1 MIQDGL
7 AQMQTFGMTNT
18 TDYAEALFSLGVT
31 YMKMGNYAKA
41 AEQLG
46 QVEKIQKLLGQ
57 LEEEISL
64 SYFLKPST
72 ITVGRDLL
80 QAMQDLLANP
90 KNWEEN

>member
-1 MIQDGL
+1 MAGK
-7 AQMQTFGMTNT
+7 
-18 TDYAEALFSLGVT
+18 EEV
-31 YMKMGNYAKA
+31 
-41 AEQLG
+41 
-46 QVEKIQKLLGQ
+46 VEKIQKLLGQ

-90 KNWEEN
+90 KNWDEN

>member
-1 MIQDGL
+1 MAGK
-7 AQMQTFGMTNT
+7 
-18 TDYAEALFSLGVT
+18 E
-31 YMKMGNYAKA
+31 
-41 AEQLG
+41 EE
-46 QVEKIQKLLGQ
+46 VEKMQKLLGQ